1 MKIKLIR
8 NFVLEVYYYSQ
19 QPIWII
25 FLGYSE
31 KCALW
36 RNNVVHGNYLT
47 FQTVS
52 STTKF
57 RVQDEKTDQVK
68 RELDIK
74 GNYTVVGLSEKYLA
88 VMWWKDIFEDN
99 NYKVLKI
106 FDLEQDDCVLTKE
119 IDSKLVSYILKSKIS
134 SSFYFESQI
143 LPCFCD
149 YFLTMLW

>member
-1 MKIKLIR
+1 
-8 NFVLEVYYYSQ
+8 
-19 QPIWII
+19 
-25 FLGYSE
+25 
-31 KCALW
+31 LW

-99 NYKVLKI
+99 NNKVLKL

-134 SSFYFESQI
+134 SSF
-143 LPCFCD
+143 
-149 YFLTMLW
+149 